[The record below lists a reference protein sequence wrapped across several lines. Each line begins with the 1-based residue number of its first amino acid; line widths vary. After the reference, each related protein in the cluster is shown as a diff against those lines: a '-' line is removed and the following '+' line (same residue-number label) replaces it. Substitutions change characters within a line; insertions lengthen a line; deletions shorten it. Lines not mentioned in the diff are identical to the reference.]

1 MLNQEPMMACE
12 KSQASTGK
20 PRTHDWPKHKKVA
33 EHVARL
39 HADISSSGAKQLAS
53 VQGLFCACRH
63 CMRMV
68 LRQPS
73 LTLFHTR

>member
-1 MLNQEPMMACE
+1 MTASKER
-12 KSQASTGK
+12 SQ
-20 PRTHDWPKHKKVA
+20 PCTHDWPEPIKVA

-39 HADISSSGAKQLAS
+39 HADISSSSAEPLAS

-73 LTLFHTR
+73 LTLWR